1 MTKILVVR
9 YRFIGDTILTIP
21 FLRNLRKACPDA
33 QIDLMVGPVSGEL
46 LENCPYIDN
55 LIYFD
60 TTKKHRYENTGEEK
74 KSFWDYVFMLKKQRY
89 DKAYVLKRSFSS
101 ALLVF
106 LAGIKCRIGFN
117 TENRGFLLTKTVP
130 YDKNKHEIEC
140 FLDVLKADG
149 VSVEDNYLE
158 NWIDP
163 KDSAKIND
171 IFRIKRMYNR
181 PKVIIHATSG
191 NVNKQWPVRYFAQ
204 IIEYLANQKNA
215 QIFYT
220 GTKADKA
227 VYEEIYKL
235 IEAPLYVNPVNL
247 CGELSLKESAA
258 LTKMMDLMIGCDSG
272 NLHIAASLNVPVIG
286 IYGPMNYKKWYAWG
300 KGHSI
305 LVDNLPCIPC
315 ELKKKCKNNRACL
328 LNITPE
334 RVIAE
339 IDKKF
344 EKIEKIY

>member
-21 FLRNLRKACPDA
+21 FLRNLRKAYPDA

-60 TTKKHRYENTGEEK
+60 TTKKHRYENTGEKK
-74 KSFWDYVFMLKKQRY
+74 KSFWDYVFMLKNQNY

-106 LAGIKCRIGFN
+106 LAGIKHRIGFN
-117 TENRGFLLTKTVP
+117 TENRGFLLTKTIP

-140 FLDVLKADG
+140 FLDVLKADN
-149 VSVEDNYLE
+149 VPVVDDYLE
-158 NWIDP
+158 NWIDA
-163 KDSAKIND
+163 KDTVKIND
-171 IFRIKRMYNR
+171 IFNTNHIDNR
-181 PKVIIHATSG
+181 PKVLIHATSG
-191 NVNKQWPVRYFAQ
+191 NINKQWPVKYFAK

-227 VYEEIYKL
+227 VYEEIHGHIK
-235 IEAPLYVNPVNL
+235 EPFSVKPLNL
-247 CGELSLKESAA
+247 CGELNLKESAA
-258 LTKMMDLMIGCDSG
+258 LTKRMDLMIGCDSG
-272 NLHIAASLNVPVIG
+272 NLHIAASLNIPVIG

-300 KGHSI
+300 KDHSI
-305 LVDNLPCIPC
+305 LVDNIPCIPC
-315 ELKKKCKNNRACL
+315 ELKKKCKNDRACL
-328 LNITPE
+328 LNITPAQ
-334 RVIAE
+334 VIAE

-344 EKIEKIY
+344 EKRHCE